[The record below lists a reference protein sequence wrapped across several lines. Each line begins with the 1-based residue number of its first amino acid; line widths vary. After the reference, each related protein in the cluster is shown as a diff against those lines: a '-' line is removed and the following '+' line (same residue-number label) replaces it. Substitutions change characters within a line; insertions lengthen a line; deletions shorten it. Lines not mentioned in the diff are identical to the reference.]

1 MTEYSVDRRTMIR
14 ATGLTMAAGA
24 LAGCG
29 GGGGGGGD
37 DTTDGGDD
45 DTTDGN
51 GGDVPSEVSS
61 YLSETDNFDGSV
73 TDMTGQSEVTVMV
86 GAEGNDGNYAFSPP
100 AIRISTGTTV
110 LFEWTGMGSSHNVVS
125 DGDGPLDSGESVSQS
140 GVNYEY
146 TFEETGI
153 YNYYC
158 VPHEALGMKGSI
170 VVE

>member
-29 GGGGGGGD
+29 GGGGGD

-45 DTTDGN
+45 DTTEGN